1 MWLTRNNVTEAYGGH
16 GDEAE
21 VERLEEAPLL
31 VVSEDVT
38 SAREEHSKGGQGSH
52 SHDDIGTQAQ
62 GCW

>member
-1 MWLTRNNVTEAYGGH
+1 MLLTRNNVTKAYGGH

-38 SAREEHSKGGQGSH
+38 SARQEHSKGGKGSH
-52 SHDDIGTQAQ
+52 SHDDIGTKTQ
-62 GCW
+62 GC